1 MRRAIPTTSAFLV
14 LVLVLGAACGDAEP
28 EVMTTD
34 TGLQYQVLSEGEGP
48 SPTMQD
54 QVVVHYRGTLADGT
68 QFDSSHDRGEPS
80 TFYVSHMIPT
90 GFAQALLLMSA
101 GSHFRV
107 TIPPELG
114 YGEAGL
120 GDLIG
125 PNQTLIFEIELLEI
139 IGG

>member
-1 MRRAIPTTSAFLV
+1 MRSAIRTTSAFLV
-14 LVLVLGAACGDAEP
+14 LALGAACGDAEP

-34 TGLQYQVLSEGEGP
+34 TGLQYEVLSEGDGP
-48 SPTMQD
+48 RPTMQD
-54 QVVVHYRGTLADGT
+54 QVVVHYRGTLTDGT

-80 TFYVSHMIPT
+80 TLRVSHVFPT
-90 GFAQALLLMSA
+90 GLAEALLLMPA

-107 TIPPELG
+107 TIPPDLG

-125 PNQTLIFEIELLEI
+125 PNQTLIIEIELLEI
-139 IGG
+139 VGG

>member
-1 MRRAIPTTSAFLV
+1 MRKAIPTASAFLAV
-14 LVLVLGAACGDAEP
+14 LALGAACGDAEP
-28 EVMTTD
+28 EVITTD

-54 QVVVHYRGTLADGT
+54 QVVVHYQGTLTDGT
-68 QFDSSHDRGEPS
+68 RFDSSHDRGEPS
-80 TFYVSHMIPT
+80 TFRVSHMVPT

-120 GDLIG
+120 GELIG

-139 IGG
+139 IDG